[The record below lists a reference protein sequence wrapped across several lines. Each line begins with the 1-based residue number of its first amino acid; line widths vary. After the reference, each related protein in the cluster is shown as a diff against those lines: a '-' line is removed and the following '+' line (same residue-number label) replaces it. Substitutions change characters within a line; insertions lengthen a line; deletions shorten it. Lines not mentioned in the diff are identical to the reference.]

1 MRSQRCTM
9 RAGLPTGTVN
19 STVVWKRRHLPSR
32 YQRAP
37 DNVAFLW
44 ACTTAS
50 APPSA
55 RLVHRSVAPVAE
67 VEENVT
73 DLPSG
78 VHAGIKLSFMST
90 VNLMLGPRSSRLIQ
104 IPEGDSTLAALAS
117 ATDFP
122 SGESVGVP
130 M

>member
-1 MRSQRCTM
+1 MVPDPGDCTSVWMFSQLVSRDH
-9 RAGLPTGTVN
+9 RACYNLDFSWTC
-19 STVVWKRRHLPSR
+19 STVC
-32 YQRAP
+32 AP
-37 DNVAFLW
+37 
-44 ACTTAS
+44 AS
-50 APPSA
+50 A
-55 RLVHRSVAPVAE
+55 RWVHRSVAPVAE

-104 IPEGDSTLAALAS
+104 ILAGDSTLATLVS
-117 ATDFP
+117 ATRFP